1 MCIPEGILCVLFSL
15 LPFKKEQIN
24 QLHFTSLV
32 EKEKEEE
39 KEKETNLQD
48 EIKVRSQIYLP
59 ALNFRIFITMIFK
72 RFSYLLLILL
82 IPLLET

>member
-1 MCIPEGILCVLFSL
+1 MCIPEGIFCILIAL
-15 LPFKKEQIN
+15 LPFQKEQII
-24 QLHFTSLV
+24 QLHFTSVV

-72 RFSYLLLILL
+72 SFHVFHSFC
-82 IPLLET
+82 